1 MQLAQPHAS
10 CGFSPSSQDSTAPPS
25 PIIHNPSSSAP
36 AFGNERQQDYRGGG
50 SLGGGG
56 SGMQLGAFNGSGSH
70 SNDTFLYTQSRSSTG
85 ALVTGLT
92 EKLNQKRIQSSMD
105 FYAVSRAEDGSG
117 QNWRG
122 GVVVFLCVLFVS
134 DSQTPSMSPSTILGH

>member
-10 CGFSPSSQDSTAPPS
+10 CGFSPTSQDSTAPPS
-25 PIIHNPSSSAP
+25 PVVHNPSSSAP
-36 AFGNERQQDYRGGG
+36 PFASERQTSDYRGGG

-56 SGMQLGAFNGSGSH
+56 MHLGGSYHNGGSH

-92 EKLNQKRIQSSMD
+92 EKLNQKRIQNSMD
-105 FYAVSRAEDGSG
+105 FYAVSEMDEH
-117 QNWRG
+117 
-122 GVVVFLCVLFVS
+122 
-134 DSQTPSMSPSTILGH
+134 SPHG